1 MVVKY
6 KMVPIGLNR
15 LEVMR
20 SVFPGMLWRFDTS
33 GIERSNQQTE
43 FETLL
48 SGNLSGLEETARD
61 AWEHRPRREAC
72 E

>member
-1 MVVKY
+1 MP
-6 KMVPIGLNR
+6 PIGLNR

-20 SVFPGMLWRFDTS
+20 CVFPGMLWRFDTS
-33 GIERSNQQTE
+33 GMERSNQQTE

-48 SGNLSGLEETARD
+48 SGNLSGLEETPRD
-61 AWEHRPRREAC
+61 AREHRPRREAC